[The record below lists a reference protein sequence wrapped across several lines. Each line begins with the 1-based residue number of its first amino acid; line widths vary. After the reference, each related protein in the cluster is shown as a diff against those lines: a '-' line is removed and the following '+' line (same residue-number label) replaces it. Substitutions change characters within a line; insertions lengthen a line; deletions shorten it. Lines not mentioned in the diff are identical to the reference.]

1 MELQGRD
8 GQQEA
13 LGMIRVILFRG
24 MHHQN
29 GWLNFSELLGKCSHQ
44 SCLFAGSK
52 RRQSSIRVA
61 EKVESASD
69 DLCPGICFLPSH
81 LPGSFRMP
89 PVDSSL
95 SIGQDDLMIAVAILC
110 IGGYF
115 QIGGVEKIRTVSW
128 VCRDLHDWTA
138 CIDRKSLPRSV
149 LSIAITRRRGCLDT
163 LLSPVPFEEFGQEK
177 RFIVPNSLF

>member
-13 LGMIRVILFRG
+13 LGMLRVILFRG

-69 DLCPGICFLPSH
+69 DLCPGVRFLPSH

-89 PVDSSL
+89 PVDSSF
-95 SIGQDDLMIAVAILC
+95 SIGQHDLMIAIVILR

-115 QIGGVEKIRTVSW
+115 QIGGIEKIRAVSR
-128 VCRDLHDWTA
+128 VGGNVHNRAAGVNSGSKPGCFPL
-138 CIDRKSLPRSV
+138 I
-149 LSIAITRRRGCLDT
+149 SIPWRRRYL
-163 LLSPVPFEEFGQEK
+163 
-177 RFIVPNSLF
+177 NALFSAIPSE